1 MVTNVVVLTVNIHE
15 VLLRTNGDDV
25 VLMVNEDDVLL
36 MVNGD
41 DLSFIFYNPFWLTIN
56 NVSSSLAVVNTSVPV
71 NHQQ

>member
-1 MVTNVVVLTVNIHE
+1 MFMVTNVVVLTVNIHE

-41 DLSFIFYNPFWLTIN
+41 DLSLIFYRNL
-56 NVSSSLAVVNTSVPV
+56 SLAFNNASIMI
-71 NHQQ
+71 NCQQYIKYR